1 MKIVDCT
8 LRDGGY
14 YTQWDFSDSIVES
27 YLRAVNS
34 LPIDYVELGY
44 RNLPANE
51 YQGKYAYTPV
61 HTLRKL
67 RESCSKKIALMLN
80 EKSVSPKVLS
90 ELLSPIVGM
99 ADMIRLAVDPRNF
112 TRAVELASAVREY
125 GFEIGFNVMYM
136 SQWKQMPDFLA
147 TLSSVN
153 DLASVFNMVDSYG
166 GVMPEDICVITELVK
181 KQLSCPLGFHG
192 HNNLHMALANAL
204 TASNNGVEY
213 IDATVCGMGR
223 GAGNLELELLLSV
236 MSKQGIEVDFNELG
250 NIVDKFAE
258 LKDKYHWGASLPYM
272 ISGINSLPQ
281 KQVMDWVAN
290 RTYSFNSIVRA
301 LSNQTAGLED
311 NAKYAVLEKQY
322 TDEVL
327 IVGGGQ
333 SVTDH
338 AEALHCYLEQHPRTA
353 VIFASTRRLPI
364 LDNINNKCYYCL
376 VGSEAKRMS
385 QNVTDLT
392 KERTCILPPYPRQ
405 MGTDVPEL
413 EHVKV
418 YELNKVEFSEF
429 FIDSCT
435 AVALQLALDLNANS
449 VYLCGYDG
457 YPNGILSEKESTL
470 SQENR
475 YLFKRFCL
483 YSDKKLISLTPT
495 IYPSLEK
502 QSLYQY
508 IL

>member
-14 YTQWDFSDSIVES
+14 YTQWDFSNDTVES
-27 YLRAVNS
+27 YLHAVNT
-34 LPIDYVELGY
+34 LPVSYVELGY
-44 RNLPANE
+44 RNLPSNE

-61 HTLRKL
+61 HILRKL
-67 RESCSKKIALMLN
+67 RKICNRKIALMLN
-80 EKSVSPKVLS
+80 EKSVNIDVLPK
-90 ELLSPIVGM
+90 LLSPIEGM

-112 TRAVELASAVREY
+112 KRAVALASAVREY

-136 SQWKQMPDFLA
+136 SQWQQMPEFLNS
-147 TLSSVN
+147 LSSVN

-166 GVMPEDICVITELVK
+166 GVMPEDVCKITSLVRT
-181 KQLSCPLGFHG
+181 QLTCPLGFHG
-192 HNNLHMALANAL
+192 HNNLNMALANAL

-236 MSKQGIEVDFNELG
+236 MSKQGLEVDFNELG
-250 NIVDKFAE
+250 DIVDKFTD
-258 LKDKYHWGASLPYM
+258 LKDKYRWGASLPYM
-272 ISGINSLPQ
+272 ISGVNSLPQ

-301 LSNQTAGLED
+301 LSNQTAGVED
-311 NAKYAVLEKQY
+311 NAKYNVLEKQHI
-322 TDEVL
+322 DDVL

-338 AEALHCYLEQHPRTA
+338 AEALRCYLEQHPQTA
-353 VIFASTRRLPI
+353 VIFASTRRLPE
-364 LDNINNKCYYCL
+364 LDDIDNKCYYCL

-385 QNVTDLT
+385 QNVLDLT

-405 MGTDVPEL
+405 MGTDVPQL

-418 YELNKVEFSEF
+418 HELNKVEFTDEYS
-429 FIDSCT
+429 DSCT
-435 AVALQLALDLNANS
+435 AVALQLALDLTANN
-449 VYLCGYDG
+449 VYICGYDG

-470 SQENR
+470 SLENR
-475 YLFKRFCL
+475 YLFNRFCEH
-483 YSDKKLISLTPT
+483 SNNKLISLTPT

-508 IL
+508 I

>member
-14 YTQWDFSDSIVES
+14 YTQWDFSDDIVDS
-27 YLRAVNS
+27 YLRAANA

-44 RNLPANE
+44 RSLPADE
-51 YQGKYAYTPV
+51 YMGKYAYTPV
-61 HTLRKL
+61 HILRKL
-67 RESCSKKIALMLN
+67 RENCNRKIALMLN
-80 EKSVSPKVLS
+80 EKSVSVDALPQ
-90 ELLSPIVGM
+90 LLSPIVGM

-112 TRAVELASAVREY
+112 ARAVKLANEVREY

-136 SQWKQMPDFLA
+136 SQWQQMPEFIGSLSAVNGLA
-147 TLSSVN
+147 T
-153 DLASVFNMVDSYG
+153 VFNMVDSYG
-166 GVMPEDICVITELVK
+166 GVMPDDVCKITGLVK
-181 KQLSCPLGFHG
+181 TQLSCPLGFHG

-204 TASNNGVEY
+204 AACDNGVEY

-250 NIVDKFAE
+250 DIVDKFAE
-258 LKDKYHWGASLPYM
+258 LKDKYHWGATLPYM
-272 ISGINSLPQ
+272 ISGVNSLPQ

-311 NAKYAVLEKQY
+311 NAKYAVLEKQHI
-322 TDEVL
+322 DEVV

-338 AEALHCYLEQHPRTA
+338 ADALRCYLAQHPQTS
-353 VIFASTRRLPI
+353 VIFASTRRLPD
-364 LDNINNKCYYCL
+364 LDNIDNKCYYCL

-392 KERTCILPPYPRQ
+392 RERTCILPPYPRQ

-418 YELNKVEFSEF
+418 YELNKVEFTDDYT
-429 FIDSCT
+429 DSCT
-435 AVALQLALDLNANS
+435 AVALQLALDLCANN

-470 SQENR
+470 SLENR
-475 YLFKRFCL
+475 YLFNRFCQ
-483 YSDKKLISLTPT
+483 YSNKKLISLTPT
-495 IYPSLEK
+495 IYPGIEN

-508 IL
+508 I